1 MIVGRIF
8 GWLLLFCALAA
19 FAVEMITWAREGV
32 YRVAALGVIWNNLHA
47 NSLVGLGAF
56 VEQKLSPYLWAN
68 IIVPVLSLA
77 AWLVLGVPGAI
88 LAVAFRRRRRRRR
101 SFRKH

>member
-1 MIVGRIF
+1 MIVGRIL
-8 GWLLLFCALAA
+8 GWLLLFCALSA
-19 FAVEMITWAREGV
+19 FAIELITWARYGT
-32 YRVAALGVIWNNLHA
+32 YRIAALGEIWSNLHA
-47 NSLVGLGAF
+47 NSLVGFGAF

-88 LAVAFRRRRRRRR
+88 LAVAFRRRPRRRR